1 MAKFAQ
7 MQDRANFSN
16 DLTTKIIFG
25 LVAAAFGTALFY
37 ALLGDWHSNQ
47 LRVVAGDPILA
58 TMLCCA
64 KFSIISVFAALGF
77 AAPLMFAAEKAKE
90 KAIPKILQIFWVLIP
105 DMQVSADQSRP
116 NSSFRPPRH
125 IS

>member
-25 LVAAAFGTALFY
+25 LVAAAFGIALFY

-47 LRVVAGDPILA
+47 LRVVDGDPTLA
-58 TMLCCA
+58 AMLCGA
-64 KFSIISVFAALGF
+64 KFSIISVFASLGF

-90 KAIPKILQIFWVLIP
+90 KAIPKILQIFCVLIP
-105 DMQVSADQSRP
+105 DVPVPAGKARP
-116 NSSFRPPRH
+116 NSSFRPPRQ